1 MQHMLLNLNN
11 IQLKIL
17 SKLIF
22 KKYYLRYLSKELNLI
37 PSTVM
42 RNLNILVDNKLID
55 SFVEGKNKYFF
66 LPKNYS
72 SIHTIKLA
80 EQYRTLQFIKKHTSL
95 LPILE
100 DITKLSNNII
110 IFSSYAKGTQNDKS
124 NLDILIIGKKR
135 KFKHN

>member
-1 MQHMLLNLNN
+1 MLLNLNN